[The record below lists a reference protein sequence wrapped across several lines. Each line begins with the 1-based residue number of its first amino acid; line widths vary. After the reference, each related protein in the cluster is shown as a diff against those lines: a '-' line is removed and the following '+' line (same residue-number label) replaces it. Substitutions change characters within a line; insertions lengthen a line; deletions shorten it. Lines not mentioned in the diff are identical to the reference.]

1 MKKFNFKLTK
11 QQEKDFDAWIE
22 DGNVIKNQDGSYST
36 QDAQYRNRLKDMDAL
51 KEYFYKEF
59 LSQYKY
65 GGISGSETLTK
76 PRTSPNPTINPNPTI
91 RPARPSED
99 NPYKPKIAP
108 RPKASK
114 YDFVFMN
121 KK

>member
-1 MKKFNFKLTK
+1 MKKFNFKLTR
-11 QQEKDFDAWIE
+11 QQEKDFNAWIE
-22 DGNVIKNQDGSYST
+22 DGNVIQNQDNSYST

-59 LSQYKY
+59 LMDYAE
-65 GGISGSETLTK
+65 GGMTDGDVLTK
-76 PRTSPNPTINPNPTI
+76 PRTSPNPTTTPTI

-114 YDFVFMN
+114 YDFIFM